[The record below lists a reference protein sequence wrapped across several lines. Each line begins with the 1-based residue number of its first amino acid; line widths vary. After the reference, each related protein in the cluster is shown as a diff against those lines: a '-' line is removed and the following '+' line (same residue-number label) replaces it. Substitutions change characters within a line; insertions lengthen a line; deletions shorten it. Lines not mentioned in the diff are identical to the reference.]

1 MIRIHFKIL
10 TIEKMLYKISAVLF
24 LLSIYVYPQ
33 KIVEAYQP
41 PEGYLRI
48 GPEPERMI
56 PMVEKGFTLILPE
69 GEVNGVVVVPCS
81 KRIDVKENINKK
93 GSLEDEAIKK
103 NFAVVVFLQEI
114 RWTFILITM

>member
-1 MIRIHFKIL
+1 MFKIL
-10 TIEKMLYKISAVLF
+10 ITYIVLTA
-24 LLSIYVYPQ
+24 IIYPQ

-69 GEVNGVVVVPCS
+69 GES
-81 KRIDVKENINKK
+81 KRCRGSSLLNK
-93 GSLEDEAIKK
+93 D
-103 NFAVVVFLQEI
+103 
-114 RWTFILITM
+114 